1 MSARLPL
8 LWPVLPPALLG
19 LLFASAPAAVQDEP
33 DTRVVSFERL
43 NRVYEHL
50 IDDLVPVSIG
60 PAEIILHSPEH
71 ALTVSRHAATLRP
84 VADGVFEAT
93 LELEIVG
100 SGRIDA
106 DVVIGSLESR
116 LSQELTVPR
125 QTLYLEGA
133 VTVRRAEEGYWITTK
148 RMPERARVRIESEL
162 GTQLF
167 TVCRQMALV
176 LVSLDCD
183 AIERAVTLIR
193 APLPQAG
200 GEYLIRLEDTTEEE
214 RENLDRFLVEGVEDL
229 EAPTD
234 QESETRRQRS
244 PGPPE
249 FR

>member
-1 MSARLPL
+1 MSRRLP
-8 LWPVLPPALLG
+8 VLTPALLG
-19 LLFASAPAAVQDEP
+19 LLLLSAPVVAQDGT

-60 PAEIILHSPEH
+60 PAEIMLRSPEH
-71 ALTVSRHAATLRP
+71 ALTVSHHAATLRP
-84 VADGVFEAT
+84 LEEGVFEVA
-93 LELEIVG
+93 LELEIAG

-106 DVVIGSLESR
+106 DVTIGSLESR

-125 QTLYLEGA
+125 QTLHLEGA
-133 VTVRRAEEGYWITTK
+133 IRVRRAEEGYWITTE
-148 RMPERARVRIESEL
+148 RMPEAAQVRIESEL

-193 APLPQAG
+193 APLPEAG
-200 GEYLIRLEDTTEEE
+200 GEYLIGLEDTTEEE
-214 RENLDRFLVEGVEDL
+214 REDFDRFLVEG
-229 EAPTD
+229 
-234 QESETRRQRS
+234 SRR
-244 PGPPE
+244 
-249 FR
+249 

>member
-1 MSARLPL
+1 MSFRL
-8 LWPVLPPALLG
+8 PVLPPALLG
-19 LLFASAPAAVQDEP
+19 LLLLSAPAVAQDEP

-60 PAEIILHSPEH
+60 PAEIMLRSPEH

-84 VADGVFEAT
+84 LEGGVFEVA
-93 LELEIVG
+93 LELEIAG

-116 LSQELTVPR
+116 LSQELSVPR
-125 QTLYLEGA
+125 QTLHLEGA
-133 VTVRRAEEGYWITTK
+133 ITIRRAEEGYWITTE
-148 RMPERARVRIESEL
+148 RMPEAAQVRIESEL

-193 APLPQAG
+193 APLPEAG
-200 GEYLIRLEDTTEEE
+200 GEYLIGLEDTTEDE
-214 RENLDRFLVEGVEDL
+214 RKAFDGFLAGG
-229 EAPTD
+229 
-234 QESETRRQRS
+234 SER
-244 PGPPE
+244 
-249 FR
+249 